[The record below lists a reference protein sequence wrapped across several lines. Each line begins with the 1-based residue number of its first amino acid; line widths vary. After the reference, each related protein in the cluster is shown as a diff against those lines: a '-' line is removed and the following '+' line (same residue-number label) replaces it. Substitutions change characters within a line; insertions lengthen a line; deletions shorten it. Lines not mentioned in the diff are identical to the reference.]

1 MKDPMPS
8 LSYKWKAL
16 LTVAMGTM
24 MATMDVSITTIA
36 FPELTRVFQT
46 DLATV
51 MWVVVAYILVSSS
64 LMLVFGKISDFIG
77 RTRIYTTGMAI
88 FTLGMTA
95 CALAQNV
102 EQIIIF
108 RIIQAVGAA
117 MSIAC
122 GTAIVTEA
130 FPASETGKGLGL
142 LSMSV
147 SAGFI
152 LGPIIGGFLLE
163 WLDWRSLFYTRAPI
177 GIITFFM
184 SLILL
189 EKDKG
194 RSEKMTLD
202 VMGALTSSAGL
213 FCLIFGM
220 GQIKRH
226 GATSPPVLIF
236 LGCGIMILLLFVALE
251 RRATDP
257 IIDLDLFKNRTFS
270 FAMAGLLLF
279 FLAVPPYILIMP
291 FYLMEGINLSPL
303 ESGLLM
309 AVVSMITMITS
320 PISGALSDRFGP
332 VWPSVFG
339 AGATAAAFFC
349 MLGFDL
355 QTEITTI
362 ILILILLG
370 LGVGAFQ
377 PPNNSTIMGAVE
389 RKRLGSASALI
400 ATERQVGIS
409 LGMAMAGAIFSTRQT
424 LYQGVLRLEGWNE
437 AQALRRSIPPAYQEV
452 LLISVFLALG
462 AMVFALLSA
471 RKKSKKKA
479 EKAHPLR

>member
-24 MATMDVSITTIA
+24 MATMDASITTIA
-36 FPELTRVFQT
+36 FPELTRVFHT

-51 MWVVVAYILVSSS
+51 MWVAVAYILVSSS

-88 FTLGMTA
+88 FTLGMAA
-95 CALAQNV
+95 CALAQSV
-102 EQIIIF
+102 DQIIIF

-479 EKAHPLR
+479 EKPTP